1 MDDPKAVPAR
11 IPVSTY
17 RLQFNRHFTFERATE
32 LVEYLSELGVGC
44 CYSSPVLKAR
54 PGSLHGYDV
63 VDHARLN
70 PEVGTEE
77 QFEEFA
83 AELRRRGMGLL
94 MDAVPNHMCIAS
106 PENRWW
112 MDLLEDGPGS
122 PYARFFDVDWN
133 PPNPSLKNKVL
144 LPILGDQFGRVL
156 ENQEIKITRRD
167 GAFFANYYEN
177 SLPVAPRTST
187 LVLALALEDARARL
201 H

>member
-17 RLQFNRHFTFERATE
+17 RLQFNSRFTFEQARAA
-32 LVEYLSELGVGC
+32 VAYLDALGVGC

-63 VDHARLN
+63 VDHSRLN
-70 PEVGTEE
+70 PEVGTEG

-83 AELRRRGMGLL
+83 AELRRRRMGLL

-106 PENRWW
+106 AENRWW

-122 PYARFFDVDWN
+122 PFARFFDVDWN